1 MNIFNIFIVFLDVL
15 MFLLLFALLFVM
27 YKTGQLLL
35 PAFIVALLMGFC
47 VPLPFFRL

>member
-35 PAFIVALLMGFC
+35 PAIIIAFLMALC
-47 VPLPFFRL
+47 VPLPFF